1 MSGWNVATVRM
12 VLLGVVAAAGLV
24 SIAVTAPAAQ
34 QGEMVVEVERLQENL
49 YVLRGGGGNSSAFI
63 TSDGVVLIDTKVAG
77 WGQPLIDRIA
87 ELTDNPV
94 TTIINTHA
102 HFDHVSG
109 NVEFPASIDVV
120 AQTTTAR
127 LMDEW
132 NRVTG
137 IPRDFPD
144 VFETSGGQGLPTQTF
159 DDRLTLGSGDDQ
171 MDLYYFGRGH
181 TGGDTWVVLPAL
193 RVMHAGDMFPGKQ
206 VPIMDASN
214 GGSGI
219 DYAQTLRNAYDAVTD
234 IDQIITGHST
244 QMTRDD
250 LGQMAQFVE
259 AFVSAIRAS
268 KEAGQS
274 VQQAAEAW
282 SVPSEFEGFNSP
294 PAERL
299 EAYVQVI
306 FDELD

>member
-1 MSGWNVATVRM
+1 MSGWNLATVRM

-24 SIAVTAPAAQ
+24 SIAVTAPTAQ

-214 GGSGI
+214 GGSGV

-299 EAYVQVI
+299 QAYVQVI
-306 FDELD
+306 YDELD

>member
-1 MSGWNVATVRM
+1 MSGWNLATVRM

-120 AQTTTAR
+120 AQTNTAR

-214 GGSGI
+214 GGSGV

>member
-1 MSGWNVATVRM
+1 MSGWNLATVRM

-144 VFETSGGQGLPTQTF
+144 VFETSDGQGLPTQTF

-171 MDLYYFGRGH
+171 VDLYYFGRGH

-214 GGSGI
+214 GGSGV

-250 LGQMAQFVE
+250 LGQMVQFVE

>member
-1 MSGWNVATVRM
+1 MSGWNLATVRM

-24 SIAVTAPAAQ
+24 SIAVTAPTAQ

-94 TTIINTHA
+94 TTIIDTHA

-109 NVEFPASIDVV
+109 NVD

-214 GGSGI
+214 GGSGV

-299 EAYVQVI
+299 QAYVQVI
-306 FDELD
+306 YDELD

>member
-1 MSGWNVATVRM
+1 MSGWNLATVRM

-120 AQTTTAR
+120 AQTNTAR

-214 GGSGI
+214 GGSGV

-306 FDELD
+306 YDELD

>member
-1 MSGWNVATVRM
+1 MSGWNLATVRM

-24 SIAVTAPAAQ
+24 SIAVTAPTAQ

-171 MDLYYFGRGH
+171 VDLYYFGRGH

-214 GGSGI
+214 GGSGV
-219 DYAQTLRNAYDAVTD
+219 DYAQTRRNAYDAVTD

-299 EAYVQVI
+299 QAYVQVI
-306 FDELD
+306 YDELD

>member
-1 MSGWNVATVRM
+1 MSGWNLATVRM

-24 SIAVTAPAAQ
+24 SIAVTAPTAQ

-171 MDLYYFGRGH
+171 VDLYYFGRGH

-214 GGSGI
+214 GGSGV
-219 DYAQTLRNAYDAVTD
+219 DYAQTLQNAYDAVTD

>member
-1 MSGWNVATVRM
+1 MSGWNLATVRM

-24 SIAVTAPAAQ
+24 SIAVTAPTAQ

-171 MDLYYFGRGH
+171 VDLYYFGRGH

-214 GGSGI
+214 GGSGV
-219 DYAQTLRNAYDAVTD
+219 DYAQTLQNAYDAVTD

-299 EAYVQVI
+299 QAYVQVI

>member
-1 MSGWNVATVRM
+1 MSGWNLATVRM

-120 AQTTTAR
+120 AQTNTAR

-214 GGSGI
+214 GGSGV

-299 EAYVQVI
+299 QAYVQVI

>member
-1 MSGWNVATVRM
+1 MSGWNLATVRM

-214 GGSGI
+214 GGSGV

-299 EAYVQVI
+299 QAYVQVI
-306 FDELD
+306 YDELD